1 MKDKRTKQRFSGVD
15 AVDWLVKSGGAATRT
30 RAVDIAGRLMGNGL
44 FHAVRSSASSSN
56 AGFVD
61 KSTELYSF
69 ERADDLS
76 TSSLSGV
83 THSGSSSNIRTSS
96 KGSNSS
102 AGGSSSSTSN
112 LALNLKMASKMNM
125 NASGGSSGSLTGRAG
140 NSSSG
145 QIQSGSGTGGGR
157 DSGSPHSASH
167 TPSSIVSHSSSS
179 GLAPSQYLPQP
190 YSIYILGLDK
200 SGKSTIWSAL
210 TGKKSGHASV
220 RNPFDR
226 PWNHVQ
232 MDRLTFSMDN
242 EDFPGQLATFCIWDF
257 DHHPPSKS
265 QNSTSGASSNS
276 LSLAGALSDSQSLST
291 AVHRSFVSFHAR
303 CSSLVV
309 FDVNNPDLV
318 ELDYWVASIA
328 QHQPAAPIILV
339 GTHSDTVSAKTK
351 SKIKLLIS
359 KRYAKVKNV
368 RGYLTMSAKS
378 GSDIDK
384 LRELLLTHSLHALA
398 AQIRR
403 ERPKI
408 TLDVSYEAAIEAVAQ
423 NLNSLRVNGSTFV
436 PLADIRQDLLARHVP
451 EDQVDAAM
459 VYLAANGC
467 FLKMPDSLD
476 QFTLLYGKP
485 ESDIKH
491 WAILD
496 FDYPY
501 KLLYA
506 LNAAPP
512 MMKLRGLISL
522 ASVMEVRFSSSPPIF
537 MLQSLDLDPLLTK
550 LDSSLPLSSLSF
562 LMFNP
567 NEGLESG

>member
-1 MKDKRTKQRFSGVD
+1 MEQRMKEKKTKQRFSGAE

-30 RAVDIAGRLMGNGL
+30 RAVDIAGRLMSNGL

-56 AGFVD
+56 AGFAD
-61 KSTELYSF
+61 KNTELYSF
-69 ERADDLS
+69 ERLEESS
-76 TSSLSGV
+76 TSSSGIFSASPPYGSGHPSAPGSGA
-83 THSGSSSNIRTSS
+83 HSPSSSSSNINIGNIRTSY
-96 KGSNSS
+96 KGSS
-102 AGGSSSSTSN
+102 GSHHSTSN
-112 LALNLKMASKMNM
+112 LALNLKMASKMN
-125 NASGGSSGSLTGRAG
+125 GSSGSLTSREKGEKHV
-140 NSSSG
+140 SSG
-145 QIQSGSGTGGGR
+145 QGGG
-157 DSGSPHSASH
+157 SGSPHSAN
-167 TPSSIVSHSSSS
+167 TPPSIVSHSASSAS
-179 GLAPSQYLPQP
+179 LGLASPSQYLPQP
-190 YSIYILGLDK
+190 YSIYILGLDR

-257 DHHPPSKS
+257 DAHHPSAASSKAPSIS
-265 QNSTSGASSNS
+265 SLSSGGSSSSTS
-276 LSLAGALSDSQSLST
+276 SLALGAFGTTQSLT
-291 AVHRSFVSFHAR
+291 QAVHRAFVSFHAR
-303 CSSLVV
+303 CSALVV

-318 ELDYWVASIA
+318 ELDHWVASIA

-339 GTHSDTVSAKTK
+339 GTHSDTVSAKSK

-368 RGYLTMSAKS
+368 RGYITMSAKS

-384 LRELLLTHSLHALA
+384 LRELLLQHSLHALA

-408 TLDVSYEAAIEAVAQ
+408 TLDVVHEAAIESVAQ
-423 NLNSLRVNGSTFV
+423 TLNSLRINGSTFV
-436 PLADIRQDLLARHVP
+436 PLADIRQELLNRNVP
-451 EDQVDAAM
+451 EDQVDACL
-459 VYLAANGC
+459 VYLAASGC
-467 FLKMPDSLD
+467 YVKIPDNID

-496 FDYPY
+496 FDYPF

-522 ASVMEVRFSSSPPIF
+522 ASVMEVRSKFISFS
-537 MLQSLDLDPLLTK
+537 LQTHFFSA
-550 LDSSLPLSSLSF
+550 
-562 LMFNP
+562 
-567 NEGLESG
+567 

>member
-1 MKDKRTKQRFSGVD
+1 MKEKRTKQRFSGVD

-30 RAVDIAGRLMGNGL
+30 RAVDIAGRLMSNGL

-69 ERADDLS
+69 ERSDDLS
-76 TSSLSGV
+76 TSSASGV
-83 THSGSSSNIRTSS
+83 SHSGSSSNIRTSS
-96 KGSNSS
+96 KGSNST
-102 AGGSSSSTSN
+102 AGGSSSAN

-125 NASGGSSGSLTGRAG
+125 TSSGGSSGSLTGRAG

-145 QIQSGSGTGGGR
+145 QIQSGGAAAGGR
-157 DSGSPHSASH
+157 DSGSPHSASN
-167 TPSSIVSHSSSS
+167 TPSSNVSHTTSSASL
-179 GLAPSQYLPQP
+179 GHNASQYLPQT

-242 EDFPGQLATFCIWDF
+242 EDFPGQSATFCIWDF
-257 DHHPPSKS
+257 DHHLPNKS
-265 QNSTSGASSNS
+265 QNSASTASSNS
-276 LSLAGALSDSQSLST
+276 LSTAGPLSDSQSLSA

-328 QHQPAAPIILV
+328 QHQPAAPILLV

-368 RGYLTMSAKS
+368 RGYITMSAKS

-423 NLNSLRVNGSTFV
+423 NLNSLRINGSTFV
-436 PLADIRQDLLARHVP
+436 PLADIRQDLLTRHVP
-451 EDQVDAAM
+451 EDQVDAAL
-459 VYLAANGC
+459 VYLAASGC
-467 FLKMPDSLD
+467 FLKMPDTLD
-476 QFTLLYGKP
+476 QYTILYGKP

-522 ASVMEVRFSSSPPIF
+522 ASVMEVRFPTFRSHF
-537 MLQSLDLDPLLTK
+537 ATFTLQFSYLGLLLTK
-550 LDSSLPLSSLSF
+550 STSLLQLLSF
-562 LMFNP
+562 RP
-567 NEGLESG
+567 DCPTQIAT